1 MKHSLA
7 LFSLAF
13 GIVCASSLAQAPVPV
28 APAPAPIKLPST
40 RPSPSP
46 RAMLEQLQTM
56 RDANAKL
63 LEQQAKTLTELEA
76 MEKTS
81 QSIKMLGKRS

>member
-1 MKHSLA
+1 MKHSFA
-7 LFSLAF
+7 LLTMAL
-13 GIVCASSLAQAPVPV
+13 GIACTSGLAQAPAPV